1 MPQLDATTYFTQ
13 FVWLCITYTTF
24 YLVLT
29 KTILPKIAK
38 ILYVRQN
45 KATQAEENQS
55 PETAQIQNNASQ
67 HMLQACTQ
75 AKQALESTVTQ
86 SQQWGA
92 QATQDI
98 QKAQLSSLQTEY
110 TKQMQTSTYTFA
122 LMANALKLTLPPSA
136 HTMLVQA
143 TNEQKARVF
152 QKAVIKSLFKK

>member
-55 PETAQIQNNASQ
+55 PETVQIQNTMVASLLRGSGEQNA
-67 HMLQACTQ
+67 
-75 AKQALESTVTQ
+75 
-86 SQQWGA
+86 
-92 QATQDI
+92 I
-98 QKAQLSSLQTEY
+98 FPSSYNFVL
-110 TKQMQTSTYTFA
+110 
-122 LMANALKLTLPPSA
+122 
-136 HTMLVQA
+136 
-143 TNEQKARVF
+143 
-152 QKAVIKSLFKK
+152 

>member
-1 MPQLDATTYFTQ
+1 MNKKGFLQMSFQWIFAII
-13 FVWLCITYTTF
+13 VGAVI
-24 YLVLT
+24 LVLT
-29 KTILPKIAK
+29 IYGVTRF
-38 ILYVRQN
+38 VN
-45 KATQAEENQS
+45 
-55 PETAQIQNNASQ
+55 
-67 HMLQACTQ
+67 
-75 AKQALESTVTQ
+75 LEQ
-86 SQQWGA
+86 GK
-92 QATQDI
+92 QDI

>member
-1 MPQLDATTYFTQ
+1 MCF
-13 FVWLCITYTTF
+13 
-24 YLVLT
+24 
-29 KTILPKIAK
+29 
-38 ILYVRQN
+38 
-45 KATQAEENQS
+45 
-55 PETAQIQNNASQ
+55 
-67 HMLQACTQ
+67 LQACTQ
-75 AKQALESTVTQ
+75 AKQALESTVIQ

-92 QATQDI
+92 QATQSI

-136 HTMLVQA
+136 HTMLAQA

>member
-45 KATQAEENQS
+45 KATHTEENQS

-75 AKQALESTVTQ
+75 AKQALESTVIQ

-92 QATQDI
+92 QATQSI

-110 TKQMQTSTYTFA
+110 TKQMQNKH
-122 LMANALKLTLPPSA
+122 LN
-136 HTMLVQA
+136 Q
-143 TNEQKARVF
+143 Q
-152 QKAVIKSLFKK
+152 